1 MPANTPI
8 PQESVTKTLRVDGDP
23 SKTLGFADKTFQL
36 LYAADPMAGGDQT
49 GDNDLLIALRHPLR
63 RQILRTMA
71 DQDPISPRQISD
83 ELREPLSN
91 VSYHVRVLADCGA
104 VTLVDTAPVRG
115 SMQHFYS
122 PTIDEPWA
130 LAVLGLSEDGN
141 GATGGKDK
149 PPAT

>member
-1 MPANTPI
+1 MGSENTDDT
-8 PQESVTKTLRVDGDP
+8 E
-23 SKTLGFADKTFQL
+23 
-36 LYAADPMAGGDQT
+36 
-49 GDNDLLIALRHPLR
+49 LLIALRHPLR

-71 DQDPISPRQISD
+71 VQDPISPRQISD

-122 PTIDEPWA
+122 TTIEEPWA
-130 LAVLGLSEDGN
+130 LAVLGLSGN
-141 GATGGKDK
+141 GNAAEGGEDES
-149 PPAT
+149 PAA

>member
-1 MPANTPI
+1 MGS
-8 PQESVTKTLRVDGDP
+8 EKTD
-23 SKTLGFADKTFQL
+23 
-36 LYAADPMAGGDQT
+36 
-49 GDNDLLIALRHPLR
+49 DNELLIALRHPLR

-71 DQDPISPRQISD
+71 AQDPISPREISD

-122 PTIDEPWA
+122 PAIEEPWA
-130 LAVLGLSEDGN
+130 LAVLGLSEN
-141 GATGGKDK
+141 GDAPEGGKDGAPK
-149 PPAT
+149 A